1 METLGALARKTLV
14 RHSEKPAIKDSR
26 GMITFN
32 QLKRNACQ
40 LAHALLNEVLTK
52 GDRVAILMSNRRE
65 HIELDIAI
73 ALTGL
78 IKVPINYRLHPK
90 EFDYVVDNSGASL
103 LIGEANLLENVSLS
117 IHKIDIDTEYELFLS
132 GHSSDFPDVEVN
144 EDDVYALMY
153 TSGTTGKPKGG
164 MLTHRNIISSALSLN
179 MVCNITHGDV
189 IGHVAP
195 LTHGSNFLS
204 QCALFF
210 GLKQVIFNKFDPKE
224 FMDDLE
230 KEHISIIFL
239 VPTLVNLMI
248 HEENFDP
255 NKLRHIK
262 SINMAGS
269 PIAVEKL
276 NKALSLLGPKLAE
289 TYGLVEAPMTIT
301 MMPKEEL
308 ASKPD
313 SCGAI
318 GPFVEVRIVDTNG
331 NEVPYG
337 EIGEVTCKGSLVMK
351 GYWNNEKATNESMKD
366 GWFHT
371 GDLGKIDE
379 KGYLRLVDRAK
390 DMIITGGLN
399 VYPREVEE
407 VLNQHPE
414 VKETCVFGVPDDKWG
429 ESIYAHVVLRDDT
442 NNLNVDELIEL
453 CKRNLASYKK
463 PRKIEIVK
471 ELPKNSYGK
480 IVRRALR
487 DQYQLKGGNR
497 CQQYL

>member
-14 RHSEKPAIKDSR
+14 QHGDKPAIKDSR
-26 GMITFN
+26 GTITFA
-32 QLKRNACQ
+32 QLKRNTCQ
-40 LAHALLNEVLTK
+40 LAHALLNEGLSK

-65 HIELDIAI
+65 HVELDIAI

-90 EFDYVVDNSGASL
+90 EFDYIVESSGAAF
-103 LIGEANLLENVSLS
+103 LIGEANLLESVTVPIKKL
-117 IHKIDIDTEYELFLS
+117 DVDEEYEVFIS
-132 GHSSDFPDVEVN
+132 GQKDEFPNVEVG
-144 EDDVYALMY
+144 EDDLFALMY

-164 MLTHRNIISSALSLN
+164 MLTHRNMLSGALSLN
-179 MVCNITHGDV
+179 MVCNITYGDI

-224 FMDDLE
+224 FIDDLE
-230 KEHISIIFL
+230 REQISIIFL
-239 VPTLVNLMI
+239 VPTLVNIMI

-255 NKLRHIK
+255 NKLRYIK
-262 SINMAGS
+262 SINMAGA
-269 PIAVEKL
+269 PMAVEKL

-289 TYGLVEAPMTIT
+289 TYGLVEAPLTIT
-301 MMPKEEL
+301 MMPKDEL

-318 GPFVEVRIVDTNG
+318 GPFVEVRVVDESG
-331 NEVPYG
+331 KEVPYG

-351 GYWNNEKATNESMKD
+351 GYWNNEKATNETLKD
-366 GWFHT
+366 GWLYT
-371 GDLGKIDE
+371 GDLGWIDE

-407 VLNQHPE
+407 VLNQHPD
-414 VKETCVFGVPDDKWG
+414 VKETCVFGVPDEKWG
-429 ESIYAHVVLRDDT
+429 ESIYAHVVLSDET
-442 NNLNVDELIEL
+442 KQVSEDELIEL
-453 CKRNLASYKK
+453 CKNNLASFKK
-463 PRKIEIVK
+463 PRRIEIVK

-480 IVRRALR
+480 ILRKTLR
-487 DQYQLKGGNR
+487 DQYQLQG
-497 CQQYL
+497 

>member
-1 METLGALARKTLV
+1 METLGALAKKTFSQY
-14 RHSEKPAIKDSR
+14 SEKTAVKDSR
-26 GMITFN
+26 GTITYG
-32 QLKRNACQ
+32 QLKSNVCK
-40 LAHALLNEVLTK
+40 LAHALLNEGLTK

-65 HIELDIAI
+65 HVELDLAI

-78 IKVPINYRLHPK
+78 IKVPVNYRLHPK
-90 EFDYVVDNSGASL
+90 EFDYIIESSGSTF
-103 LIGEANLLENVSLS
+103 LIGEANLLASVTVPIKKL
-117 IHKIDIDTEYELFLS
+117 DVDQEYEDFILE
-132 GHSSDFPDVEVN
+132 HKDEFPDIEVE
-144 EDDVYALMY
+144 EDDLFALMY

-179 MVCNITHGDV
+179 MVCEITYGDI

-224 FMDDLE
+224 FIDDLE
-230 KEHISIIFL
+230 KEKISIIFL

-248 HEENFDP
+248 HEENFEP
-255 NKLRHIK
+255 HKLRYIK
-262 SINMAGS
+262 SINMAGA

-289 TYGLVEAPMTIT
+289 TYGQVEAPMTIT

-318 GPFVEVRIVDTNG
+318 GPFVEVRIVDEKG
-331 NEVPYG
+331 EEVPCG

-351 GYWNNEKATNESMKD
+351 GYWNNEKATKETLKD
-366 GWFHT
+366 GWLYT
-371 GDLGKIDE
+371 GDLGWIDE

-407 VLNQHPE
+407 VLNQHPN
-414 VKETCVFGVPDDKWG
+414 VKETCVFGVPDEKWG
-429 ESIYAHVVLRDDT
+429 ESIYAHIVLSDDA
-442 NNLNVDELIEL
+442 NKVSEEQLVEL
-453 CKRNLASYKK
+453 CKNNLASYKK
-463 PRKIEIVK
+463 PRRIEIVK
-471 ELPKNSYGK
+471 DLPKNSYGK
-480 IVRRALR
+480 ILRKTLR
-487 DQYQLKGGNR
+487 DQYQIQG
-497 CQQYL
+497 

>member
-14 RHSEKPAIKDSR
+14 RHGEKPAVKDSR
-26 GMITFN
+26 GTITYA
-32 QLKRNACQ
+32 QLKTNVCQ
-40 LAHALLNEVLTK
+40 LAHALMNEGLTK

-65 HIELDIAI
+65 HVELDIAI

-90 EFDYVVDNSGASL
+90 EFDYIVESSGSSL
-103 LIGEANLLENVSLS
+103 LIGEANLLENVSVPVKKLDVD
-117 IHKIDIDTEYELFLS
+117 KEYDLFIS
-132 GHSSDFPDVEVN
+132 GHSDEFPNIEVG
-144 EDDVYALMY
+144 EDDLFALMY

-164 MLTHRNIISSALSLN
+164 MLTHRNMISGAISLN
-179 MVCNITHGDV
+179 MVCEITYDDI

-224 FMDDLE
+224 FIDDLE
-230 KEHISIIFL
+230 REKISVIFL

-255 NKLRHIK
+255 HKLRYIK
-262 SINMAGS
+262 SINMAGA
-269 PIAVEKL
+269 PMAVEKL

-289 TYGLVEAPMTIT
+289 TYGLVEAPLTIT

-308 ASKPD
+308 AKKPD

-318 GPFVEVRIVDTNG
+318 GPFVEVRVVDENG

-351 GYWNNEKATNESMKD
+351 GYWDNEKATNETLKD
-366 GWFHT
+366 GWLYT
-371 GDLGKIDE
+371 GDLGWIDE

-407 VLNQHPE
+407 VLNQHPD
-414 VKETCVFGVPDDKWG
+414 VKETCVFGVPDEKWG
-429 ESIYAHVVLRDDT
+429 ESIYAHVVLSDET
-442 NNLNVDELIEL
+442 QQVNEEELIEL
-453 CKRNLASYKK
+453 CKNNLASYKK

-480 IVRRALR
+480 ILRKALR
-487 DQYQLKGGNR
+487 DQYQLQG
-497 CQQYL
+497 